1 MLGSPRLLMET
12 MLRLI
17 MKVSL
22 RSLTETMLR
31 LLTETMLRLRVLVE
45 HLLKPMQKVLAA
57 LEWRVFYDEGTG
69 LALSTY

>member
-45 HLLKPMQKVLAA
+45 HLLKPMQKVLA